1 MKKKR
6 FITGLVLGCLAWISV
21 VAALLVVVK
30 AYSGDSLYLDE
41 EYVARLDETRAA
53 DDQTSGKAG
62 NKDKDNEKD
71 TDSGDKTDDAH
82 GSGNGGSGSGTSVT
96 NNSVGG
102 SDEKPDG
109 ETADNTAETV
119 PEVSYRID
127 GDNVPKPDPGKFVK
141 ISNSDAGKVM
151 DVIKEAR
158 ENGLFSEDEKVVFS
172 PDVEFVSWGDIRYYY
187 DDSIF
192 AVVWKEMKD
201 GRYMTYGEIKVRDA
215 SQFRRK
221 LADDTYGSPTQY
233 FCTQL
238 DEQVN
243 SVVTMNADFYAFR
256 NLGITVYDGEI
267 HRFDKSLDVLFI
279 DRNGDFIYYDRDTD
293 VTKEEV
299 EKFVKDNGVE
309 FSLAFGPVM
318 VKDYELM
325 DISNYPIGQNNER
338 YSRTCLC
345 QVDKLHYLFAN
356 IGYFSKSNTGGTSGE
371 LAQWVWEKGVK
382 EAYMMDGGQTSEIIF
397 NGEIFNLLSYG
408 NERTVSDMI
417 YFATAVDEG
426 VEN

>member
-41 EYVARLDETRAA
+41 DYVARLDETRAA
-53 DDQTSGKAG
+53 EDQTSGKAG
-62 NKDKDNEKD
+62 DKGKENKQD
-71 TDSGDKTDDAH
+71 TDSSDKTDDANE
-82 GSGNGGSGSGTSVT
+82 SGKGGSGSEPLGANDSA
-96 NNSVGG
+96 GG
-102 SDEKPDG
+102 SDEKSDK
-109 ETADNTAETV
+109 ETASSDNTADTV

-127 GDNVPKPDPGKFVK
+127 GDNVPKPDPEKFVK
-141 ISNSDAGKVM
+141 VSNTDADKVM
-151 DVIKEAR
+151 EVIKEAR

-243 SVVTMNADFYAFR
+243 SVVARSA
-256 NLGITVYDGEI
+256 II
-267 HRFDKSLDVLFI
+267 
-279 DRNGDFIYYDRDTD
+279 
-293 VTKEEV
+293 
-299 EKFVKDNGVE
+299 
-309 FSLAFGPVM
+309 
-318 VKDYELM
+318 
-325 DISNYPIGQNNER
+325 IS
-338 YSRTCLC
+338 
-345 QVDKLHYLFAN
+345 
-356 IGYFSKSNTGGTSGE
+356 
-371 LAQWVWEKGVK
+371 
-382 EAYMMDGGQTSEIIF
+382 
-397 NGEIFNLLSYG
+397 
-408 NERTVSDMI
+408 
-417 YFATAVDEG
+417 
-426 VEN
+426 